1 MISWLDT
8 ACSLLGPRER
18 FAGPCPNLLGLRFQL
33 LLRKWTAPGSPRR
46 NPQTSKNHCTA
57 ATFDDF
63 DVPSVFSTKSLWTH
77 TRSAWLFWLLS
88 PKHRA
93 YLSGGTP
100 LSRPLSVTQKGARK
114 FLSGWTG
121 WSRYDPKRLALNSIL
136 TPRHVPPFRRENP
149 ASSGNVSRPSFSA
162 LASAWR
168 SLSRAVKDA
177 SHLSEIS
184 VKLLI
189 SWLFWIYPDI
199 IRCNSKS
206 YYLSGIC
213 MHLIHAM
220 IMKVLLHNSFCSQQP
235 MP

>member
-8 ACSLLGPRER
+8 ACSLLAPRER

-33 LLRKWTAPGSPRR
+33 LLRVHGPPLGRPW
-46 NPQTSKNHCTA
+46 KNHCTA

-63 DVPSVFSTKSLWTH
+63 DVPSVFSTFSTKSLWTH

-114 FLSGWTG
+114 FLTGWTG
-121 WSRYDPKRLALNSIL
+121 WSGYDPKRLALNHIL
-136 TPRHVPPFRRENP
+136 TPRHVPPFRREDP
-149 ASSGNVSRPSFSA
+149 TSSGNVSRPSFSA

-189 SWLFWIYPDI
+189 SWLSWIYPDI

-213 MHLIHAM
+213 THLIHAM